1 MQLLLKTTVEEVAPS
16 KINVLFSL
24 SVKAFSASVHEIFNF
39 ARIIELHSIFLFLI
53 PEHYKLFTMPDQH
66 LGIHV
71 LLLTSKVG
79 AVLSTCLPPM

>member
-39 ARIIELHSIFLFLI
+39 ARIIELRSIFLFLI
-53 PEHYKLFTMPDQH
+53 HEHYKLFTMPDQH